1 MTDYLSKKPNTIN
14 DMKQDPNA
22 LKRLSHQLKYELD
35 KSQNK
40 TLSNYYK
47 ENIIGLFDKPI
58 LPTDKVSL
66 ILNSKN
72 KLESDHK
79 KKYKMYTT
87 NRNNIRQIMIMIMI
101 ICCIISYVVYNYR
114 SSVSNNIKNNKQD
127 EVSNSQKNTV
137 KSIDK
142 YKPVIVEHINNLM
155 KNTNFNFVETSE
167 DENAEKKYKVKQIYF
182 LRKDELFGDSVY
194 NYVFLTREKYSS
206 VNKTREQIIND
217 AMVMFQNNFIKL
229 SCTKNEKDCD
239 KYKNNFYKNFNECLD
254 YDDCNIIM
262 FVKSSKP
269 KRTNQLNNF
278 VITSK
283 LKPVPRP
290 NIKANFKPKD
300 DCNIQFL

>member
-1 MTDYLSKKPNTIN
+1 
-14 DMKQDPNA
+14 
-22 LKRLSHQLKYELD
+22 
-35 KSQNK
+35 
-40 TLSNYYK
+40 
-47 ENIIGLFDKPI
+47 
-58 LPTDKVSL
+58 
-66 ILNSKN
+66 
-72 KLESDHK
+72 
-79 KKYKMYTT
+79 MYTT

-155 KNTNFNFVETSE
+155 KDTS
-167 DENAEKKYKVKQIYF
+167 
-182 LRKDELFGDSVY
+182 
-194 NYVFLTREKYSS
+194 
-206 VNKTREQIIND
+206 
-217 AMVMFQNNFIKL
+217 
-229 SCTKNEKDCD
+229 
-239 KYKNNFYKNFNECLD
+239 FNECLD
-254 YDDCNIIM
+254 YDYCNITIN
-262 FVKSSKP
+262 VKSSKP

-278 VITSK
+278 VINSK